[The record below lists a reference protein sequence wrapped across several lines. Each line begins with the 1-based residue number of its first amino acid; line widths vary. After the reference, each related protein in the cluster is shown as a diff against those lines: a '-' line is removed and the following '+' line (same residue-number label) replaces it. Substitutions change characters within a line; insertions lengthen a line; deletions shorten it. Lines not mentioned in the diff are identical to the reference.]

1 MTEPNGWVDGA
12 IREFCEQTSR
22 GALRAELLL
31 PRGFEKDPETGLR
44 YGTNHH
50 KVEVWEKFDLD
61 RPGKCDQYVY
71 NLANG
76 CGPVITVR
84 DFDDD
89 QVLLHEI
96 LHAVLGAPGAT
107 EDDPEGHA
115 IIGMVEVA
123 LWDAGYR
130 RNGRAANA
138 SANRDDCSP
147 EVLARNQV
155 RTNPYRGS
163 EWKWLSCCE
172 QQAIDGHLPTC
183 PRVVT
188 PPEGSAS

>member
-1 MTEPNGWVDGA
+1 MAENADNA
-12 IREFCEQTSR
+12 QQAR

-31 PRGFEKDPETGLR
+31 PRGFEKDPATGLR
-44 YGTNHH
+44 YGTDHH

-84 DFDDD
+84 NLDDG

-96 LHAVLGAPGAT
+96 LHAVLGTPGAT

-115 IIGMVEVA
+115 LIGLVEVA
-123 LWDAGYR
+123 LWEAGYR
-130 RNGRAANA
+130 RDGRAASA

-147 EVLARNQV
+147 ELLARYGL
-155 RTNPYRGS
+155 RFPP
-163 EWKWLSCCE
+163 
-172 QQAIDGHLPTC
+172 A
-183 PRVVT
+183 
-188 PPEGSAS
+188 PEGGQA